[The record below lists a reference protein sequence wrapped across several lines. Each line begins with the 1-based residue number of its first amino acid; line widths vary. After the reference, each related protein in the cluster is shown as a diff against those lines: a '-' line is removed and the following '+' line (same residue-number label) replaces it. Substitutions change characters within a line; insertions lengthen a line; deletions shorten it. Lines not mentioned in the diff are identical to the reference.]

1 MGITERK
8 IRITS
13 ILGFGVFLFGA
24 ALTPVR
30 ADLLGEVARAVL
42 EGNQVVNT
50 STAPPSNT
58 CQNQVSPASS
68 NPAADPAQAIQA
80 ITALSTQYPACSKY
94 SWKKRGQAPQGF
106 IEGLLLVYAR
116 SVCEPNRA
124 DVLVVSDGKRGDKT
138 KDALT
143 VYDAQF
149 AKLPQ
154 ANLVNRNTA
163 NRTGES
169 GVTTLRKVYTLLM
182 GLGMMESAGIPNVG
196 RHMEDPF
203 STADSAEAGPFQAS
217 WGASRTSE
225 VLAPLLAT
233 YQKSPPPQ
241 CFFETFHQGV
251 SATIQMGGHR
261 ASVVEGWKKNWGS
274 ESELGFQWQ
283 KTTKE
288 CPAFAVEYAAVLL
301 RTHGGSKGEFNPLRK
316 KQVEVNQDCYGLLAQ
331 VEKVVRDQPELC
343 HGLAQSTPNSSPTA
357 R

>member
-1 MGITERK
+1 
-8 IRITS
+8 
-13 ILGFGVFLFGA
+13 
-24 ALTPVR
+24 
-30 ADLLGEVARAVL
+30 
-42 EGNQVVNT
+42 
-50 STAPPSNT
+50 
-58 CQNQVSPASS
+58 
-68 NPAADPAQAIQA
+68 
-80 ITALSTQYPACSKY
+80 
-94 SWKKRGQAPQGF
+94 
-106 IEGLLLVYAR
+106 AR

-124 DVLVVSDGKRGDKT
+124 DVQVVSNSKRGEKT

-149 AKLPQ
+149 GKLSPS
-154 ANLVNRNTA
+154 NLINHNTA
-163 NRTGES
+163 NRSSES
-169 GVTTLRKVYTLLM
+169 GISTLRKVYTLLM

-196 RHMEDPF
+196 RHMADPF

-241 CFFETFHQGV
+241 CFFEVFHQGV

-316 KQVEVNQDCYGLLAQ
+316 QQAEVNADCFGLLGQVESRL
-331 VEKVVRDQPELC
+331 RSQPELC
-343 HGLAQSTPNSSPTA
+343 SALTA
-357 R
+357 PAAN